1 MKMKAVRPIYKD
13 GKNLIEGEEFE
24 TSEQHGRELLTR
36 GYATQIGE
44 STDPADTK
52 KSKTADKKK
61 AE

>member
-13 GKNLIEGEEFE
+13 GKTLIEGEEFE

-44 STDPADTK
+44 SADPADIK
-52 KSKTADKKK
+52 KSKSADKKK